1 MIDPDLMPA
10 RAPLPEDVD
19 AWCRTAV
26 WDAVSWLHH
35 GDEGQA
41 RQALLVGLHRAR
53 RAAGETGPVHIDP
66 AAWFAYTAALARQEA
81 VRP

>member
-1 MIDPDLMPA
+1 VIDPDLLPA
-10 RAPLPEDVD
+10 HTPLPADAD

-35 GDEGQA
+35 GNPGQA

-53 RAAGETGPVHIDP
+53 RAAGETGPVHID
-66 AAWFAYTAALARQEA
+66 ADTWLAHTAALARA
-81 VRP
+81 GARP